1 MAFVIC
7 VSLLKGGVGKTTTAV
22 ALAEA
27 AAAGGAAA
35 RLVDADPMG
44 SAVRWSE
51 LAAGKGRPLRANTIG
66 VPAEDIPRRI
76 AQITRGA
83 DVVVFDAPPPGLR
96 AERIVR
102 GVMDVSDTI
111 VMPTPPELAALDR
124 VLSTAQAAA
133 GRRLIAVLT
142 MVRAGLPE
150 RELAIAQ
157 LAEWNVPV
165 AHTELPLAVAVER
178 AYGSPVVNGPL
189 AWFGFDL
196 MRELIEGVRD
206 HA

>member
-44 SAVRWSE
+44 SAVRWAE
-51 LAAGKGRPLRANTIG
+51 LAKGRGRPMAADTIG
-66 VPAEDIPRRI
+66 VPAADIPRRMS
-76 AQITRGA
+76 QISRGA
-83 DVVVFDAPPPGLR
+83 DVVVFDGPPPGQGAAQILR
-96 AERIVR
+96 GI
-102 GVMDVSDTI
+102 MDSSDVV

-124 VLSTAQAAA
+124 VISTSQAAR
-133 GRRLIAVLT
+133 GRRLVAVLT

-157 LAEWNVPV
+157 LNEWNVPV
-165 AHTELPLAVAVER
+165 ARTELPLAVAVER
-178 AYGSPVVNGPL
+178 AYGSAVVTGPL

-196 MRELIEGVRD
+196 MRELIEGVKD